1 MAWDSGTGSGQ
12 AAHGLARHFARVVA
26 TDASAAQIAHATPH
40 PRIEY
45 RVVAAERSGLA
56 DRSVALAAAAQ
67 ALHWFDIPA
76 FFAEVRRVLA
86 PDGVI
91 AVWCYHLLEV
101 APALDAIIGRF
112 YHDTVGPFWP
122 QERRLVETGYRTV
135 AFPFEELPVPAFT
148 MEQPMTLAALG
159 GYVRTWSA
167 TLRYVE
173 ARGRDPVDGL
183 LEELKPHWG
192 DPGTHR
198 LVRWPLAVRTGVA
211 QRKGA
216 AP

>member
-26 TDASAAQIAHATPH
+26 TDASVAQIAHATPH

-91 AVWCYHLLEV
+91 AVWCYHLLE
-101 APALDAIIGRF
+101 
-112 YHDTVGPFWP
+112 
-122 QERRLVETGYRTV
+122 
-135 AFPFEELPVPAFT
+135 
-148 MEQPMTLAALG
+148 
-159 GYVRTWSA
+159 
-167 TLRYVE
+167 
-173 ARGRDPVDGL
+173 
-183 LEELKPHWG
+183 ELKPHWG
-192 DPGTHR
+192 DPGTPR